1 MRKHKKLLVIVVA
14 AALVLTVGLTTV
26 AFAESSGD
34 GGNGPVRAFISKVA
48 GILGLGEEQVADAFE
63 QARQEMRDEAQGQC
77 LQDAVEEGRITEE
90 EAAQIRQ
97 WLQDRPEALEG
108 LGPRG
113 CLQARDVWRHQW
125 LQRHGPCGLWIEQ
138 SRLGGIFDE
147 QVSGTI
153 TSVSEDEVTITVATE
168 DGSEVAFQYTSNTR
182 FVLEGVTAVAA
193 GQTAT
198 ALCWEDAEGDL
209 TAKVVKVELPQDEEV
224 AEDGEVT

>member
-1 MRKHKKLLVIVVA
+1 MRKHIKLVAIAVA
-14 AALVLTVGLTTV
+14 AMIVLTVGLTTV

-34 GGNGPVRAFISKVA
+34 GGSGVVNTFISKVA
-48 GILGLGEEQVADAFE
+48 SILGLGEEQVADAFE
-63 QARQEMRDEAQGQC
+63 QARDEMRDEAQGQC
-77 LQDAVEEGRITEE
+77 LQDAVEEGRITEQ
-90 EAAQIRQ
+90 EADQIRQ
-97 WLQDRPEALEG
+97 WLQDRPEALDE
-108 LGPRG
+108 LGPCGRF
-113 CLQARDVWRHQW
+113 QARNAWHHQW
-125 LQRHGPCGLWIEQ
+125 LQRHGPCGPWTEQ
-138 SRLGGIFDE
+138 SRLGEIFDE

-153 TSVSEDEVTITVATE
+153 ASVSEDEVTITVATE